1 MKSNTKVFL
10 TSDTCHTPIDIYVM
24 CLKGEERR
32 EGKREVGM
40 EEERKDNVTAPPE
53 DKTSLHDVN
62 MTYCKDRYMEYN
74 PIICMMLVKAVG
86 CNAFNR

>member
-32 EGKREVGM
+32 EG
-40 EEERKDNVTAPPE
+40 ERKGGEKGGRDGGRE
-53 DKTSLHDVN
+53 
-62 MTYCKDRYMEYN
+62 E
-74 PIICMMLVKAVG
+74 G
-86 CNAFNR
+86 